1 MPKCKCEGEKKF
13 SPSVLE
19 IQNKDCPTLFH
30 KVLVPAS
37 MGDEETNPP
46 KNGQYRNTLLVYEA
60 TGAAFMFSSDG
71 VYTFLAERGE
81 PGPAG
86 PAGPQGEPGV
96 PGEDGFSPSATVTQ
110 TSTGAT
116 ISITDKDGTTTADVY
131 NGQDAPVYTA
141 GANVQINDN
150 VISATDT
157 TYQVFTGATSSVA
170 GTTGL
175 VPAPTTADVNKY
187 LKGDG
192 TWGEAGGGGGASR
205 YDASW
210 VLSGGTAT
218 QAQYDGLS
226 AAISA
231 GDIIYASSEG
241 FDLLSDYYGNNN
253 GNLSVTFTYT
263 QIITKDGAPATMV
276 YTMQAVVNG
285 TTKAITTGNIS
296 TYALRM
302 SDIPTK
308 TSALTNDGS
317 DGTSTYVEIDEL
329 PLLLAGVAFSGSYTD
344 LLNTPTI
351 PAAQIQS
358 DWTQADNTAVD
369 YIKNKPTIPVV
380 NDATLTITQNGVT
393 AGTFTANSNVGT
405 TVALTDT
412 TYSDFVGTDGTAAG
426 SAGLVP
432 APATTD
438 AGEYLKADG
447 TWDTPP
453 GVNYTAG
460 TGIDITGATISVDTS
475 VVAEVSDIPTKTSDL
490 TNDGA
495 DGISTYVEAGDLATV
510 ATSGSY
516 NDLSN
521 KPTIPAAQVNS
532 DWNANSGVAQILNK
546 PTLATVATT
555 GSYTDLSNTP
565 TIPTVNDATLT
576 IQTNGSQVATF
587 TANASSNVTANISVP
602 TATSDLTNDSGFIT
616 SITKITNAEIDA
628 IMGVS

>member
-1 MPKCKCEGEKKF
+1 MSECGCEGKKEEKF

-46 KNGQYRNTLLVYEA
+46 QNGQYRNTLLVYEA

-71 VYTFLAERGE
+71 VFTFLAERGE
-81 PGPAG
+81 PGPEG

-110 TSTGAT
+110 TPTGAT
-116 ISITDKDGTTTADVY
+116 ISITDKDGTTTANIE

-141 GANVQINDN
+141 GANIQINND

-157 TYQVFTGATSSVA
+157 TYQVFSGATSSVA
-170 GTTGL
+170 GTAGL
-175 VPAPTTADVNKY
+175 VPAPTTADASKY

-192 TWGEAGGGGGASR
+192 TWGEVGGGGGGASR
-205 YDASW
+205 YNAGW

-218 QAQYDGLS
+218 QAQYDELA
-226 AAISA
+226 AAIA
-231 GDIIYASSEG
+231 TGDVIYAGSEG
-241 FDLLSDYYGNNN
+241 FELLSDYYGNDN

-263 QIITKDGAPATMV
+263 QIITRDGAPATMV

-285 TTKAITTGNIS
+285 TTKAIATGNIS

-302 SDIPTK
+302 SDLPTK
-308 TSALTNDGS
+308 TSDLTNDGS
-317 DGTSTYVEIDEL
+317 NGTSTYVEIDEL
-329 PLLLAGVAFSGSYTD
+329 PSIFARVAFTGSYND
-344 LLNTPTI
+344 LSDTPTI

-358 DWTQADNTAVD
+358 DWAQSDNTAVD

-412 TYSDFVGTDGTAAG
+412 TYSDFVGTDGTVAG
-426 SAGLVP
+426 TAGLVP

-453 GVNYTAG
+453 GVNYLAG

-495 DGISTYVEAGDLATV
+495 DGTSTYVEAD
-510 ATSGSY
+510 
-516 NDLSN
+516 D
-521 KPTIPAAQVNS
+521 
-532 DWNANSGVAQILNK
+532 
-546 PTLATVATT
+546 LATVATT

-576 IQTNGSQVATF
+576 IQANGSQVATF